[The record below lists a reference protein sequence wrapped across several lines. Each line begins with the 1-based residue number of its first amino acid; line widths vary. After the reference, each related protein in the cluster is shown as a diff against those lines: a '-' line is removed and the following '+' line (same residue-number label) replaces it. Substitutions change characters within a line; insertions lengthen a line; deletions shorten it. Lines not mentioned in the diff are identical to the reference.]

1 MATIKAYTDLEQS
14 KKLAEILPL
23 ESADMIYIMYRNG
36 EKPQNG
42 DENLSTVYES
52 DDHKWY
58 WIDIIDESSM
68 MVNINIIKKWIKESF
83 LNVYIKVDYNLLRD
97 NSSYNA
103 RMYRYKVGRLLL
115 NDSRNKEAV
124 ENRKKDFSAL
134 FLSV

>member
-1 MATIKAYTDLEQS
+1 MKSYTDLEQS

-58 WIDIIDESSM
+58 WIDIIDESWDMCIGEDIPCWSLSALLKTLNFPSLTQNKEDEWEVCVFDHDNDDYIEEKASNPIDACYKM
-68 MVNINIIKKWIKESF
+68 IIR
-83 LNVYIKVDYNLLRD
+83 LNELNLL
-97 NSSYNA
+97 
-103 RMYRYKVGRLLL
+103 
-115 NDSRNKEAV
+115 
-124 ENRKKDFSAL
+124 
-134 FLSV
+134 